1 MRLSRE
7 KLVHLSHVI
16 VAGLD
21 EAPEVEFQRERND
34 VRLLI
39 FTVLQEGMRLEEEV
53 EQNVRRKIL
62 SQKKEIPEG
71 SRDWDIL
78 YRKYYE
84 EEMAKHRLVR

>member
-1 MRLSRE
+1 MRLTRE

-16 VAGLD
+16 IGGME
-21 EAPEVEFQRERND
+21 EAPGFSLLKDRNE
-34 VRLLI
+34 VRLTILG
-39 FTVLQEGMRLEEEV
+39 VLQDGMRIQDEIDMT
-53 EQNVRRKIL
+53 VRRKIM

-84 EEMAKHRLVR
+84 EESSKYRRIR